1 MTTVIEL
8 SRIPAPEAIE
18 PLNYE
23 VLLTG
28 FRDRFQSFWEAARL
42 ADDTLPAFDVSILET
57 DPAMI
62 VGQAWSYLRLLDRS
76 RVNDAIKALL
86 APLSTATNLD
96 NLVLR
101 QGIQRLTI
109 TEAVGDTPA
118 VMESDARLLE
128 RYLLSFNR
136 AAAGSR
142 DGYLFAAYTAWP
154 GAGDIEVVGRRI
166 HGRRGD
172 VDIVVAGPS
181 GDVVS
186 EENLALVRA
195 AVTADDVQPETT
207 SVSVLAAT
215 RVTYQVDLV
224 IEVLKGPDPE
234 IVRLEAVARIRA
246 AADERTYIY
255 GEVPA
260 ALLSGAAYGA
270 SVLKVRD
277 NSPVAIL
284 PDPYSIPVLTEIAV
298 VTEVR
303 T

>member
-1 MTTVIEL
+1 MTTVIDL
-8 SRIPAPEAIE
+8 SRVAVPTAIE
-18 PLNYE
+18 ALSYE
-23 VLLTG
+23 ELLTA
-28 FRDRFQSFWEAARL
+28 FKERFQTFWASARL
-42 ADDTLPAFDVSILET
+42 IDDTLPEYDVSMLES
-57 DPAMI
+57 DPAII
-62 VGQAWSYLRLLDRS
+62 VGQAWSFLRLLDRQ

-86 APLSTATNLD
+86 APLSTGTNLD

-101 QGIQRLTI
+101 QGIQRLVI
-109 TEAVGDTPA
+109 TASVGDTPA

-142 DGYLFAAYTAWP
+142 DGYLFAAFTAWP
-154 GAGDIEVVGRRI
+154 GAGDIEVIGRRI

-172 VDIVVAGPS
+172 VDIVVVGPN
-181 GDVVS
+181 GDVPS
-186 EENLALVRA
+186 DENLALVRA

-215 RVTYQVDLV
+215 RVTYHAYLV
-224 IEVLKGPDPE
+224 LEVPKGPDPE
-234 IVRLEAVARIRA
+234 IVRLEGVARVRAVA
-246 AADERTYIY
+246 DDRTYIG

-260 ALLSGAAYGA
+260 GLLSGAAYGL

-277 NSPVAIL
+277 NAPVVIS
-284 PDPYSIPVLTEIAV
+284 PDPYSIPVMTGSTIVA
-298 VTEVR
+298 EVR